1 MITLIDSS
9 ALIEFLR
16 PDGDPDI
23 ATAVTEVLDAGDAA
37 TCSLVE
43 LELWNGSRTPAEG
56 RALAAFFATL
66 LRLPITDEV
75 WSRAMQIA
83 TAVRRRGVTV
93 PASDIVIFSCAA
105 VHKAQLLAH
114 DKHFI
119 MLNEHAQHGTP

>member
-16 PDGDPDI
+16 PDGDPDV
-23 ATAVTEVLDAGDAA
+23 ATAVAEVLDAGDAA
-37 TCSLVE
+37 TCPLVE
-43 LELWNGSRTPAEG
+43 LELWNGARTLAEG

-75 WSRAMQIA
+75 WLRAMKTA
-83 TAVRRRGVTV
+83 AAVRRRGVTV

-105 VHKAQLLAH
+105 LHQAHLLAH

-119 MLNEHAQHGTP
+119 LLNEHAQHGTP